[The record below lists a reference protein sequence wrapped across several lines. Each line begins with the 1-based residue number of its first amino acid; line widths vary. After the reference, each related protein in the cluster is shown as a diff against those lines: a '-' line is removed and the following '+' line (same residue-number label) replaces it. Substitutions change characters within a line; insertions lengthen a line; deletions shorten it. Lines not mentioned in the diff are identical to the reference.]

1 MTVMSECCLRKA
13 LDQRFDDMSEVRDVA
28 KYGCVSGVSGFIY
41 YEETTSFFDKHQTDI
56 EEWLFDV
63 HGFSL
68 SHFAK
73 DIEDVDLLKNAMVWA
88 AVDLYCAERTI
99 EAETLRPA

>member
-1 MTVMSECCLRKA
+1 MTTMSECCLRKA

-28 KYGCVSGVSGFIY
+28 KYGCISGVSGFIY

-56 EEWLFDV
+56 QEWLFDV

-68 SHFAK
+68 SDFAK
-73 DIEDVDLLKNAMVWA
+73 DVEDVDLLKNSMVWA